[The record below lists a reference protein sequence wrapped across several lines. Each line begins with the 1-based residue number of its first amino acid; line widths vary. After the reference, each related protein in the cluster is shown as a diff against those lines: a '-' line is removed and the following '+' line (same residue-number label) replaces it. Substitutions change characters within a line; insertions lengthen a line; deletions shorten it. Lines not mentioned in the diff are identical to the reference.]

1 MEKWVQLN
9 KLKIGRL
16 IFVMIQIMEKLLKLN
31 KLNVRINV
39 VEK

>member
-1 MEKWVQLN
+1 MENWMQLN
-9 KLKIGRL
+9 KLK
-16 IFVMIQIMEKLLKLN
+16 FMEKLLKLN

>member
-1 MEKWVQLN
+1 MENWMQLN
-9 KLKIGRL
+9 KLK
-16 IFVMIQIMEKLLKLN
+16 VMEKLLKLN